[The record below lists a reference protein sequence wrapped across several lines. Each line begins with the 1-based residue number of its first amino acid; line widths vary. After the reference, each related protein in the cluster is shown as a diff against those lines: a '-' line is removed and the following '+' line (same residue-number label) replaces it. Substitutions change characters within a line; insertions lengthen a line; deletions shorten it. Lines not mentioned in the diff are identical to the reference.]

1 MTRIEKLATLNTKY
15 SDLSAKTN
23 DVLDSQAKVNDKI
36 VALRAREAEYER
48 KLAEI
53 NKYYDAID
61 EIARL
66 QAIINIEPSI

>member
-36 VALRAREAEYER
+36 TALRAREAEYER